1 MSAERLYCEKCNG
14 DHWRQNCPQLKA
26 ESSFAAPDGSGT
38 IDEEIWLKAK
48 REHDATGQILDAL
61 RPVSQNERRRILN
74 YFWDKYVVHPD
85 SRTNK
90 LTYPAHYE

>member
-1 MSAERLYCEKCNG
+1 MSDKCPNHVRRRRGCPTCERISAAL
-14 DHWRQNCPQLKA
+14 A
-26 ESSFAAPDGSGT
+26 ESSFAEPTGSGT

-85 SRTNK
+85 SPN
-90 LTYPAHYE
+90 E

>member
-1 MSAERLYCEKCNG
+1 MSDKCPNHVRRRRGCPTCERISAAL
-14 DHWRQNCPQLKA
+14 A
-26 ESSFAAPDGSGT
+26 ESSFAEPTGSGT

-85 SRTNK
+85 SRTR
-90 LTYPAHYE
+90 